1 MRVALDKP
9 GRDISRKYQKKMNEV
24 LKTMEGRPQHEQIAR
39 ESVIEGHWAVDLEK
53 HRNRNIDLRRALS
66 FNLRSKHTRK
76 QDREKMMNNKGRVQP
91 VRKTVFEPMV
101 FASARMDPVHLPPRQ
116 GCQQSR
122 ILKRVRYVQ
131 TLLDKTLPKE
141 KKDRKGKVAI
151 CAYCGESNDP
161 DYIVC
166 SSLTCRK
173 KRVGL
178 THAGAKRGRAA
189 LVAKR
194 LCKQPRMEDRNQP
207 LLNTKLCGSWAGRM
221 FDPKGF

>member
-1 MRVALDKP
+1 MAETEYVARCSAIA
-9 GRDISRKYQKKMNEV
+9 GKYKVNM
-24 LKTMEGRPQHEQIAR
+24 
-39 ESVIEGHWAVDLEK
+39 EK

-131 TLLDKTLPKE
+131 TVLDKTLPKE
-141 KKDRKGKVAI
+141 KVEKKSKVAI

-161 DYIVC
+161 D
-166 SSLTCRK
+166 
-173 KRVGL
+173 
-178 THAGAKRGRAA
+178 
-189 LVAKR
+189 
-194 LCKQPRMEDRNQP
+194 
-207 LLNTKLCGSWAGRM
+207 
-221 FDPKGF
+221 